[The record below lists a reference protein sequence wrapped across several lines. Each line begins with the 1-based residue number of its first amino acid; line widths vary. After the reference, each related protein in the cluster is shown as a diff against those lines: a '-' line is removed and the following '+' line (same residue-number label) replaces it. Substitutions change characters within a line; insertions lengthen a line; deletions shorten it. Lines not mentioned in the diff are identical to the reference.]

1 MRKPHEERKA
11 EIIRST
17 LELAAEQGVARV
29 TTQAIADRVGIAQ
42 PTVFRHFKSRD
53 DIFAAAIEW
62 LAGEMLRHVEA
73 WAGGTGAPEE
83 RLQRLLE
90 AQLAFVA
97 QHRGLP
103 RLLFSDRLHLESP
116 RLKEAVRAAMER
128 YTARVASIIREGMD
142 TGRFRS
148 DLDPESAARHIAALF
163 QGVLVRWSVFDFGF
177 PLEGEAPGLWRFI
190 TGGLGTRRCQD
201 EHGEAES

>member
-17 LELAAEQGVARV
+17 LELAAERGVARV

-62 LAGEMLRHVEA
+62 VAEEMLRQVEA
-73 WAGGTGAPEE
+73 WAGGAGAPEE
-83 RLQRLLE
+83 RLRRLLE
-90 AQLAFVA
+90 AQLTFVA

-116 RLKEAVRAAMER
+116 RLKEAVRVAMDR
-128 YTARVASIIREGMD
+128 YIRRVASLIREGVEA
-142 TGRFRS
+142 GRFRPG
-148 DLDPESAARHIAALF
+148 LEPEEAARHIAALV
-163 QGVLVRWSVFDFGF
+163 QGLLMRWSVFDFGF
-177 PLEGEAPGLWRFI
+177 SLEEEAGSLWQFVAAAVGATRPVPGGEA
-190 TGGLGTRRCQD
+190 
-201 EHGEAES
+201 

>member
-29 TTQAIADRVGIAQ
+29 TTQAIADQVGIAQ

-62 LAGEMLRHVEA
+62 VAGEMLRQVEA
-73 WAGGTGAPEE
+73 WTEGTGAPEE
-83 RLQRLLE
+83 RLLRLLE

-97 QHRGLP
+97 RHRGLP

-116 RLKEAVRAAMER
+116 RLKAAVRSVMER
-128 YTARVASIIREGMD
+128 YTERVSALVREGIE
-142 TGRFRS
+142 TGRLCC
-148 DLDPESAARHIAALF
+148 DLAPQEAARYIAALF
-163 QGVLVRWSVFDFGF
+163 QGVLMRWSVFDFGF
-177 PLEGEAPGLWRFI
+177 PLEEQAPALWRFVA
-190 TGGLGTRRCQD
+190 GGLGVRPGNEEGTP
-201 EHGEAES
+201 